1 MTERFTGED
10 FLIANLRRKGEGKKS
25 GDVNLRSKDGVLV
38 G

>member
-25 GDVNLRSKDGVLV
+25 GDDNLRSKDGVLV